1 MDKELH
7 WYVGCV
13 KSCQEKRVA
22 DILRAFGVECYL
34 AIKKEIH
41 RWSDRRKVIDK
52 MVIPRIIFIYCDEKT
67 RVGLLKRIPG
77 LYCFLTGPEK
87 GKVATVPQ
95 KQMDDFRMMVEG
107 SARAI
112 GLESS
117 PIAPGDMVRVI
128 TGPLAGRECEVVELA
143 TGRFYIVRIPMLGA
157 TTMAVGGDT
166 IEKIG

>member
-1 MDKELH
+1 MDNELH
-7 WYVGCV
+7 WFVGCV
-13 KSCQEKRVA
+13 KSCQERRVA
-22 DILRAFGVECYL
+22 DILHALGVEHYL

-67 RVGLLKRIPG
+67 RVDLLKRIPG
-77 LYCFLTGPEK
+77 LYCFMSGPEK

-107 SARAI
+107 STRAI
-112 GLESS
+112 GLDSS
-117 PIAPGDMVRVI
+117 PISPGDMVKVI

-143 TGRFYIVRIPMLGA
+143 TGRYFIVRIPMLGA
-157 TTMAVGGDT
+157 ARMAVAGDT
-166 IEKIG
+166 IEKLG